1 MEGETRKRQHLGIFR
16 VMDVARVHGGGHW
29 ILSGCQH
36 SESCT
41 PKDNQA
47 RNSLFV
53 PWLRL
58 YLPYKLNTQK
68 SLAFLYANNEKSERE
83 IKARIL
89 FTIAMKRIKHLG
101 INLPKETKD
110 LYREKYKKKTDE
122 RNQR

>member
-16 VMDVARVHGGGHW
+16 VMDVARGHGGGHW

-58 YLPYKLNTQK
+58 HLPYKINTQK

-110 LYREKYKKKTDE
+110 LYREKYKKK
-122 RNQR
+122 N